1 MPTSPTVRTPDASS
15 GARQSP
21 ITNKAYGPGSSM
33 LVPSQPLYVGNP
45 TVPYS
50 ANQMQQT
57 IYTAAG
63 NITYA
68 DQLAICDT
76 NTAGFV
82 LTLPSAAS
90 CYGRRVIAVKMDSTI
105 NTVTFSVENP
115 PSTLWYYSTWTGLT
129 KQYETVTWLACMDA
143 SNNYGWLALLDKAV
157 V

>member
-1 MPTSPTVRTPDASS
+1 MPTFPTILTTDASHGARRTP
-15 GARQSP
+15 QL
-21 ITNKAYGPGSSM
+21 NKAYGPGSSV
-33 LVPSQPLYVGNP
+33 LVPQQPLYVGNP

-63 NITYA
+63 TVTYA
-68 DQLAICDT
+68 DQLAICDAT
-76 NTAGFV
+76 TAGFV
-82 LTLPSAAS
+82 ITLPQAAS
-90 CYGRRVIAVKMDSTI
+90 CYGRKVIAVKMDVSANTI
-105 NTVTFSVENP
+105 TFATTT
-115 PSTLWYYSTWTGLT
+115 PSSLWYYSTWTGLT